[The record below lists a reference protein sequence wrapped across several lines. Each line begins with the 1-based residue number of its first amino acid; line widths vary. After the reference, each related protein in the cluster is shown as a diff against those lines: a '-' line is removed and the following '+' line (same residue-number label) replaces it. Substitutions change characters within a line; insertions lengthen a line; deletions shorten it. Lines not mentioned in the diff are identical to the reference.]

1 MQNYLKFMCGLIFI
15 GLLGIS
21 CQKEAPII
29 PDQPVSSA
37 LTSGKGGPPPSSTLK
52 SPSSLT
58 KLNEIT
64 TVGAS
69 KKGGDIQRNNRRG
82 SDLYKPLQSK
92 GSTSHDSSTLTSRFQ
107 RPRSGSNSSS
117 EDIFIFVYQP
127 TGSSNNSN
135 TGQSQR
141 PN

>member
-58 KLNEIT
+58 KPNEIT

-82 SDLYKPLQSK
+82 SDLYRLLQSK
-92 GSTSHDSSTLTSRFQ
+92 GSTSHDSSTLTSMFQ

-117 EDIFIFVYQP
+117 EDIFIYQP

-135 TGQSQR
+135 IGQSQR

>member
-52 SPSSLT
+52 PPSSLT
-58 KLNEIT
+58 KPNEIT

-82 SDLYKPLQSK
+82 SDLYRPLQSK

-107 RPRSGSNSSS
+107 RPRSVSNSSS